1 MKRKV
6 WIIGGSALLALI
18 VVGLLTRKDE
28 GLLVTV
34 SNVGRES
41 LVSKVSANGKIQA
54 VRKADLSANL
64 SGQVTRLTVKE
75 GDRVRE
81 GQFLLE
87 IDPARTKAYVESLE
101 AALNGSLADLEST
114 KANLEQARSDF
125 ARAESNWKNGI
136 ISVQEYEN
144 AKTKLTTYQSSLEAA
159 TKRIEQSRAT
169 LEQAKVDHAKT
180 VIVSPMDGVVT
191 SRRIEQGET
200 AVIGTMNQPGT
211 VLLTI
216 SDMSKVETEM
226 EVDEASIPNVKNG
239 LEAQV
244 RIDAYPNQTFKGVVT
259 EVGGSPLL
267 QSGQQAAV
275 KFKVKVQILDP
286 PDTIKP
292 GLSAQADIF
301 TGSSDNA
308 LAIPFQA
315 LVVRDIQ
322 LKEGETF
329 KPGDKKEE
337 EGVFLVDAGA
347 VKFVPIKT
355 GLAGD
360 MSIEVL
366 EGLKEGDVIASGPLR
381 ALRELRDGTKVKVDA
396 KKAGPGKAGPGN
408 AGKS

>member
-6 WIIGGSALLALI
+6 WIIGGAALAAL
-18 VVGLLTRKDE
+18 VVVALLTRKDE
-28 GLLVTV
+28 GMLITV
-34 SNVGRES
+34 SKVGRES

-75 GDRVRE
+75 GDRVKE

-101 AALNGSLADLEST
+101 AALHGSLADLEST
-114 KANLEQARSDF
+114 KANLKQASSDF
-125 ARAESNWKNGI
+125 SRAESNWKNGI

-159 TKRIEQSRAT
+159 TKRIEQSKAT

-180 VIVSPMDGVVT
+180 VILSPMDGVVT
-191 SRRIEQGET
+191 SRRIEAGET

-239 LEAQV
+239 LDAQV
-244 RIDAYPNQTFKGVVT
+244 RIDAYPNQTFKGIVT

-267 QSGQQAAV
+267 QTGQQAAV
-275 KFKVKVQILDP
+275 KFKVKVQIIDP
-286 PDTIKP
+286 PATIKP

-301 TGSSDNA
+301 TGTSDNA

-315 LVVRDIQ
+315 LVVRDIV

-337 EGVFLVDAGA
+337 EGVFLVEGDT
-347 VKFVPIKT
+347 VKFVAIKT

-381 ALRELRDGTKVKVDA
+381 ALRELKDGTKVKADTKKDA
-396 KKAGPGKAGPGN
+396 KKAK

>member
-1 MKRKV
+1 MKRKF
-6 WIIGGSALLALI
+6 WIIAGAAVIVLI
-18 VVGLLTRKDE
+18 VLGLAFRKDP
-28 GLLVTV
+28 GMMIAV
-34 SNVGRES
+34 SKVGREN

-54 VRKADLSANL
+54 VRKADLSANI

-75 GDRVRE
+75 GDIVKE
-81 GQFLLE
+81 GQFLME
-87 IDPARTKAYVESLE
+87 IDPSRTKAAVEGLD
-101 AALNGSLADLEST
+101 AALKGSLADLDSA
-114 KANLEQARSDF
+114 KARLDQSRADNV
-125 ARAESNWKNGI
+125 RAEANRKAGI
-136 ISVQEYEN
+136 ISEVELENIRTQLATYES
-144 AKTKLTTYQSSLEAA
+144 AYQSAQKRVEQA
-159 TKRIEQSRAT
+159 TAS

-180 VIVSPMDGVVT
+180 VISSPMDGIVT

-226 EVDEASIPNVKNG
+226 EVDEAAIPNITLG

-267 QSGQQAAV
+267 RSGVQEAI

-308 LAIPFQA
+308 LAIPFQS
-315 LVVRDIQ
+315 LVVRDIV
-322 LKEGETF
+322 LKEGEKF

-337 EGVFLVDAGA
+337 EGVFLVEGDT
-347 VKFVPIKT
+347 VKFVPVQT

-360 MSIEVL
+360 MSVEVTS
-366 EGLKEGDVIASGPLR
+366 GLSDGDVIATGPLR
-381 ALRELRDGTKVKVDA
+381 ALRELADGTKVKVDA
-396 KKAGPGKAGPGN
+396 KKSGKN
-408 AGKS
+408 

>member
-1 MKRKV
+1 MKRKI
-6 WIIGGSALLALI
+6 WIIGGAALVAL
-18 VVGLLTRKDE
+18 VVVALLTRKDE
-28 GLLVTV
+28 GITITT
-34 SNVGRES
+34 SKVGREN
-41 LVSKVSANGKIQA
+41 LASKVSANGKIQA

-64 SGQVTRLTVKE
+64 SGQVTKLTVKE
-75 GDRVRE
+75 GDVVKE

-87 IDPARTKAYVESLE
+87 IDPSRTKAYVDSLD
-101 AALNGSLADLEST
+101 AALKGSLADLESV
-114 KANLEQARSDF
+114 KARMEQSRADYQ
-125 ARAESNWKNGI
+125 RAENNRKNGI
-136 ISVQEYEN
+136 ISEVEYEN
-144 AKTKLTTYQSSLEAA
+144 IRTQLTSSESAYESAL
-159 TKRIEQSRAT
+159 KRIEQSKAN
-169 LEQAKVDHAKT
+169 LEQAKVDHSKT
-180 VIVSPMDGVVT
+180 VILSPMDGVVT
-191 SRRIEQGET
+191 SRRIEAGET
-200 AVIGTMNQPGT
+200 AMIGTMNNPGT

-216 SDMSKVETEM
+216 SDMSKVESEM

-259 EVGGSPLL
+259 EVAGSPML

-301 TGSSDNA
+301 TGTRDSA

-315 LVVRDIQ
+315 LVVRDIA
-322 LKEGETF
+322 LKEGETL

-337 EGVFLVDAGA
+337 EGVFLLEGNA
-347 VKFVPIKT
+347 VKFVAVQT

-366 EGLKEGDVIASGPLR
+366 EGIKEGDVVASGPLR
-381 ALRELRDGTKVKVDA
+381 ALRELSDGTKVKVDA
-396 KKAGPGKAGPGN
+396 RK

>member
-6 WIIGGSALLALI
+6 WIIGGAALAAL
-18 VVGLLTRKDE
+18 VVVALLTRKDE
-28 GLLVTV
+28 GTPITV
-34 SNVGRES
+34 SKVGRES

-75 GDRVRE
+75 GDRVKE

-87 IDPARTKAYVESLE
+87 IDPSRTKAYVESLE
-101 AALNGSLADLEST
+101 AALHGSLADLEST
-114 KANLEQARSDF
+114 KANLDQARADF
-125 ARAESNWKNGI
+125 ARAESNRKNGI
-136 ISVQEYEN
+136 ISEQEYET
-144 AKTKLTTYQSSLEAA
+144 ARTKLTTYVSSYEAA
-159 TKRIEQSRAT
+159 QKRIEQSKAN

-180 VIVSPMDGVVT
+180 VILSPMDGIVT
-191 SRRIEQGET
+191 SRRIEAGET

-239 LEAQV
+239 LDAQV
-244 RIDAYPNQTFKGVVT
+244 RIDAYPNETFKGIVT

-275 KFKVKVQILDP
+275 KFKVKVQIIDP
-286 PDTIKP
+286 PATIKP

-301 TGSSDNA
+301 TGTSDNA

-315 LVVRDIQ
+315 LVVRDIV

-337 EGVFLVDAGA
+337 EGVFLVESGA

-381 ALRELRDGTKVKVDA
+381 ALRELKDGTKVKADA
-396 KKAGPGKAGPGN
+396 KKADIKKT
-408 AGKS
+408 GKS